1 MKKIALISPASPTLT
16 PFDKDTVKDF
26 FAAFGYEPVYGKHAF
41 DCDRFA
47 AGTDCDRA
55 ADVMWAFSNPEI
67 DAIMSIRGGYGT
79 TRLLGKI
86 DYSIIAQNKKPFFGF
101 SDVTALQLAMFKKT
115 GLVSFTGLQ
124 ASFLQQPIPTAL
136 FETFGACLNREPI
149 IFENL
154 TPLTKGSAQGILI
167 SGSLTMLT
175 SLIGTPYMPDMDGG
189 ILVIEEVGEQ
199 PYRVDRMIEQLDLS
213 GALAHLNGV
222 VLGGFYKCVSKDKT
236 DGTIDDVITER
247 FGNLNIPVLMD
258 FHYAHGNGEI
268 VFPIGACAVIDAQG
282 GVLQINEY

>member
-16 PFDKDTVKDF
+16 PFDKDAVKDF

-47 AGTDCDRA
+47 AGTDRDRA
-55 ADVMWAFSNPEI
+55 TDVMWAFSNPDI
-67 DAIMSIRGGYGT
+67 DAVMSVRGGYGT
-79 TRLLGKI
+79 PRLLDKI
-86 DYSIIAQNKKPFFGF
+86 DYSIIARNPKPFFGF
-101 SDVTALQLAMFKKT
+101 SDITALQLAMFKKT
-115 GLVSFTGLQ
+115 GLISFTGLQ

-136 FETFGACLNREPI
+136 FETFSACLNREPMT
-149 IFENL
+149 FENL
-154 TPLTKGSAQGILI
+154 TPLTKGSAQGTLI
-167 SGSLTMLT
+167 GGSLTMLI
-175 SLIGTPYMPDMDGG
+175 SLIGTPYMPDMNGA

-213 GALAHLNGV
+213 GALARLKGV
-222 VLGGFYKCVSKDKT
+222 VLGGFHKCVSKDKT
-236 DGTIDDVITER
+236 DGTVDDVIAER
-247 FGNLNIPVLMD
+247 FGNLNIPVLKD

-268 VFPIGACAVIDAQG
+268 VFPIGARAVIDAQN